1 MSFFV
6 SASCIQTPPLDFCF
20 VTPYIVSCGCMKPFY
35 RETMSTLSPRQTIQL
50 LLEATGCQE
59 NYSGEIDVIHAQN
72 WGVRHVIIKGK
83 TYFIDKRYKESLV
96 PALKA
101 LAAPLLRPS
110 GGIVTYRL
118 HDGVS
123 VDIKSESHEEQ
134 KEIQEEAKRTRG
146 TFKLSRSAFMA
157 VMNRWVLKKWI
168 IVIERGKS
176 STPLQ
181 ELTTQYAKL
190 A

>member
-1 MSFFV
+1 
-6 SASCIQTPPLDFCF
+6 
-20 VTPYIVSCGCMKPFY
+20 
-35 RETMSTLSPRQTIQL
+35 MSTLSPRQTIQL
-50 LLEATGCQE
+50 LLEATGCPD
-59 NYSGEIDVIHAQN
+59 NYSGEIDVVHAQN

-83 TYFIDKRYKESLV
+83 SHFIDKRYKDTLK

-101 LAAPLLRPS
+101 VAAPVLRPS
-110 GGIVTYRL
+110 GGTMTYRL

-123 VDIKSESHEEQ
+123 VDIKFESHEEQ
-134 KEIQEEAKRTRG
+134 KEIREEAKRTRG
-146 TFKLSRSAFMA
+146 TFSLSRSAFMA
-157 VMNRWVLKKWI
+157 AMNKLMGRRWIHFV
-168 IVIERGKS
+168 ERGKS

>member
-1 MSFFV
+1 
-6 SASCIQTPPLDFCF
+6 
-20 VTPYIVSCGCMKPFY
+20 
-35 RETMSTLSPRQTIQL
+35 MSTLSPRQTIRF
-50 LLEATGCQE
+50 LLEATGCPE

-72 WGVRHVIIKGK
+72 WGVRHAIIKGK
-83 TYFIDKRYKESLV
+83 THFIDKRYKENLI

-101 LAAPLLRPS
+101 VAAPVLRPG
-110 GGIVTYRL
+110 GGIMTYRL

-123 VDIKSESHEEQ
+123 VDIKFESHEEQ

-157 VMNRWVLKKWI
+157 AMNKIMGGRWI
-168 IVIERGKS
+168 DAIERGKS
-176 STPLQ
+176 STPLL